1 MKVKRVQVSEPFAY
15 NRIFEPVSGYMARWG
30 KTQEDDP
37 LYSPVGPEI
46 LDLEVSTGSCSMNCP
61 FCYKG
66 NTAEK
71 GTNMSLS
78 TFKQVISKFS
88 NNLDSIAFGI
98 TDIQANP
105 DFIPMMKESRARGI
119 VPNFTMSGIDLTPEI
134 ADEIA
139 PLIGAC
145 AVSVYQRDKN
155 LAYNAI
161 KMMLDRG
168 VSQTNIHL
176 FVSRETIDFVYEVL
190 NDVRTDERL
199 ANLNAVVFLGVK
211 PKGRAKGHFHSLNQG
226 EFSQLIKFCMTY
238 NIPHGFDSCSA
249 PKYVQAVVNMDLSDA
264 QKESMLQAA
273 ESCESF
279 GMFSAY
285 VNVHGEYFP
294 CSFCEGEVGWE
305 TGMNVLECEDFVKDI
320 WFSDKLNKWREMSIA
335 SMDCHGCRKCLVFK
349 EIN

>member
-1 MKVKRVQVSEPFAY
+1 
-15 NRIFEPVSGYMARWG
+15 
-30 KTQEDDP
+30 
-37 LYSPVGPEI
+37 
-46 LDLEVSTGSCSMNCP
+46 
-61 FCYKG
+61 
-66 NTAEK
+66 
-71 GTNMSLS
+71 MSKL
-78 TFKQVISKFS
+78 S
-88 NNLDSIAFGI
+88 NNLKGYNARTHIPLNEPWGNHFQVDTQVTPIAPEYGYGVEYRVSVVGI

-155 LAYNAI
+155 IAYNAI

-168 VSQTNIHL
+168 VNQTNIHL
-176 FVSRETIDFVYEVL
+176 FVSSETIDFVYEVL

-199 ANLNAVVFLGVK
+199 TNLNAVVFLGVK

-249 PKYVQAVVNMDLSDA
+249 PKYVQAVVNMDLTDS

-273 ESCESF
+273 EKWATTFTITPEADGETVRQHCKETTLRQFCREVYGEFEPLLFELES
-279 GMFSAY
+279 
-285 VNVHGEYFP
+285 
-294 CSFCEGEVGWE
+294 EVGRY
-305 TGMNVLECEDFVKDI
+305 MNNRKMMELI
-320 WFSDKLNKWREMSIA
+320 HEMRRR
-335 SMDCHGCRKCLVFK
+335 MN
-349 EIN
+349 E